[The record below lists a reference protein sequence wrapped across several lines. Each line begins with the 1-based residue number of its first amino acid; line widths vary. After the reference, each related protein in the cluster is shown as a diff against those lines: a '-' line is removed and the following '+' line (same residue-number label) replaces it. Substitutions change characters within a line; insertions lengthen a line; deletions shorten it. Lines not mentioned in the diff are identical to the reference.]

1 MKGVSWSRTA
11 GAAWPTVLKIWLR
24 VGWDRWC
31 WLARRWTFALLG
43 FAAGLLC
50 VAWLPAQALGVFWA
64 QDEPLQN
71 LRGQLAQL
79 KLQTRQV
86 QDQKPAQLAS
96 LGWLAQL
103 PNLEHQGVIWLQFS
117 QLLSQHAVELRS
129 LRPVPD
135 ALPAPLPS
143 QAVAVRL
150 HGQFDDWV
158 SVWSALNVSGPV
170 WSIDRL
176 RITPQAPG
184 VDIEAVL
191 RVWLGDG
198 TVPGVMAEPDAT
210 APGPIGPPGVRS
222 AVFWQEPK
230 LVVAAPGKAWA
241 VSDTLVPQVQEGEA
255 NAAKPW
261 APATVDRVQMLAGV
275 AALSADPAQWPV
287 DRVRLLGVWHQA
299 QEAHAILAA
308 GPHWVRARVGQ
319 QVGDHRL
326 GSIHAQEVHLFASQ
340 GTVKVLGL
348 AKASP

>member
-1 MKGVSWSRTA
+1 MKAMSWTPS
-11 GAAWPTVLKIWLR
+11 WLR
-24 VGWDRWC
+24 VGRERWR

-43 FAAGLLC
+43 FAVGWLW
-50 VAWLPAQALGVFWA
+50 VAWLHAPSLGVLWA
-64 QDEPLQN
+64 QEQQLQS
-71 LRGQLAQL
+71 LQGQLAQL
-79 KLQTRQV
+79 KSQTHQAQV
-86 QDQKPAQLAS
+86 QGPKAAQQAS
-96 LGWLAQL
+96 PQGLAQL

-117 QLLSQHAVELRS
+117 QLLAQHAVELRS

-150 HGQFDDWV
+150 HGQFDDWAA
-158 SVWSALNVSGPV
+158 VWRAMNANGPV

-176 RITPQAPG
+176 RITPQSPG

-198 TVPGVMAEPDAT
+198 
-210 APGPIGPPGVRS
+210 PGPDDMAHADRPTAGLPALTSVRS
-222 AVFWQEPK
+222 AVFWQEPGQ
-230 LVVAAPGKAWA
+230 VVDAPGKSWA
-241 VSDTLVPQVQEGEA
+241 MQAAAPSVQEVTAHEA
-255 NAAKPW
+255 QPPE
-261 APATVDRVQMLAGV
+261 PATAERAQPLASK

-299 QEAHAILAA
+299 QDAHAILAA

-319 QVGDHRL
+319 QVGDYRL
-326 GSIHAQEVHLFASQ
+326 GSIHAQEVHLLAGQ

-348 AKASP
+348 AKATP